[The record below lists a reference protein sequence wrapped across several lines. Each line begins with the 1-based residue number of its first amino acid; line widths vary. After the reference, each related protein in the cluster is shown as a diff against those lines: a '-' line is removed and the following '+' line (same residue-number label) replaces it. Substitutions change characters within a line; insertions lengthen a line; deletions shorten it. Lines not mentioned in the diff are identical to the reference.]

1 MREWCTGRTRGS
13 VPGGHA
19 TNHVSRD
26 RQRNGTHQLDDPTR
40 EPFVSGSHIPNV
52 GAPEILA
59 AWAGEHLR
67 ERAEELDCLGER
79 VDRPGIDENES
90 ARDRRVLSSELDG
103 DHPAEAVT
111 DYHRLGDSNRGAEPS
126 EVIGEVR
133 DTVASRRA
141 ATSAAPAQ
149 VEGGHSVRLREMI
162 ELRPERRVIAAPTVN
177 EQQLRIAAAS
187 PLVVQRQT
195 VEFRVRQDAAI
206 LSRQA
211 QRHQP
216 RVPRA
221 WGNVA

>member
-1 MREWCTGRTRGS
+1 LALLTTTTLAVHHRCITTTALGGAGRNPS
-13 VPGGHA
+13 VGRYRVVEPG
-19 TNHVSRD
+19 T
-26 RQRNGTHQLDDPTR
+26 PK
-40 EPFVSGSHIPNV
+40 
-52 GAPEILA
+52 
-59 AWAGEHLR
+59 GER
-67 ERAEELDCLGER
+67 FGEELDCLGER

-90 ARDRRVLSSELDG
+90 ARHRRVLSSELDG

-111 DYHRLGDSNRGAEPS
+111 DYHRLRDSNRGAEPS

-141 ATSAAPAQ
+141 ATAAAPAQ
-149 VEGGHSVRLREMI
+149 VEGGHSVRVREMI

-216 RVPRA
+216 RVRKRP
-221 WGNVA
+221 VA